1 MTALEYVGK
10 QIEKHTHSY
19 YRAKERRAPAEELA
33 NIKAKIRHYC
43 DAADALM
50 GFPVSAL
57 FHENVG
63 ENERIEYEK
72 NDVEYIKQYAI
83 PADVAGQLAEE
94 AAELAKAA
102 CKLERV
108 IRGTNPTV
116 VTYDEAVTS
125 LAEEIADINVVT
137 TVLLDMLSVPYGRV
151 SDIEPEKFIRWAKRL
166 RERYGDE

>member
-33 NIKAKIRHYC
+33 NIKAKIIHYC
-43 DAADALM
+43 DAADALI

-57 FHENVG
+57 FRKNVG
-63 ENERIEYEK
+63 ENERIEYEM

-108 IRGTNPTV
+108 IRGTNPTP
-116 VTYDEAVTS
+116 VTYDEAVAS
-125 LAEEIADINVVT
+125 LVEELSDINVVS
-137 TVLLDMLSVPYGRV
+137 TVLIDMLAVPYGRI
-151 SDIEPEKFIRWAKRL
+151 SDLEPNKFERWATRL
-166 RERYGDE
+166 REHYGNE